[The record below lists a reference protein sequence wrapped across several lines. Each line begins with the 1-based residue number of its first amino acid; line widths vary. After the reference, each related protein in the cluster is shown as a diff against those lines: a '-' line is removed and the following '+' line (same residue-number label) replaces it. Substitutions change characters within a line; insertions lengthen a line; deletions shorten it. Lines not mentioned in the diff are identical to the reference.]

1 MANFDPKQFVET
13 QRRDW
18 NRVSSAWEKWDAW
31 LDVSMGSC
39 NRRLV
44 ERARLVSGQRV
55 LDLGCGTG
63 YPAIPAALRVG
74 NTGHVTG
81 VDLAEEMIEVARRK
95 AAALGLKHVEFRAC
109 DVASLPFEDA
119 GFDSVISRFCLMFLP
134 HLDKALH
141 ETRRVLKPGGTVAA
155 AVWAVREKN
164 PFLSIPMGVLKD
176 FIEMPP
182 MDPSIPGIFYLGQ
195 PGDLM
200 ARMKT
205 AGFTN
210 LVEEEVPVEGIY
222 TSGREYLEC
231 LQEIAAPLQAL
242 FAKVP
247 PDKRRAVGDGIIA
260 AAEKFR
266 RDGKVRIPGVA
277 LAVSG
282 IKPRA

>member
-1 MANFDPKQFVET
+1 MQLDPKQFVET
-13 QRRDW
+13 QRQDW

-31 LDVSMGSC
+31 LDISMGSC

-44 ERARLVSGQRV
+44 ERARLTPGQRV
-55 LDLGCGTG
+55 LDLGSGTG

-74 NTGHVTG
+74 SSGHVTG
-81 VDLAEEMIEVARRK
+81 VDLAEEMLEVARRK
-95 AAALGLKHVEFRAC
+95 ADTLGLKNVVFQAC

-134 HLDKALH
+134 HLDQALH
-141 ETRRVLKPGGTVAA
+141 EIRRVLKPGGTVAA

-164 PFLSIPMGVLKD
+164 PFLSLPMGVLKD

-182 MDPSIPGIFYLGQ
+182 MDPTVPGIFYLAQ

-200 ARMKT
+200 GRMKA
-205 AGFTN
+205 AGFSN
-210 LVEEEVPVEGIY
+210 IVEEEMPVEGIY
-222 TSGREYLEC
+222 TSGLEYLEC
-231 LQEIAAPLQAL
+231 LQEIAAPLQTL

-247 PDKRRAVGDGIIA
+247 PEKRPAVEEGIVT
-260 AAEKFR
+260 AAEKYR

-282 IKPRA
+282 IRPL